1 MIVESGLGNGKL
13 AGVDNDNRL
22 LTASFNIPFP
32 HLIAK
37 DYNRSFSVVGTCNP
51 ANGSVVPLHLRN
63 DNATD
68 LVVINRVTVQVISD
82 GTFPSDSEFFSFEVD
97 SDYSTGGN
105 VAIPVNASAG
115 ATTISNVAATEGNPT
130 VGSGGE
136 VERYYPPN
144 AGFGTEIVLEGSAL
158 LLPGRGACV
167 RYTGVGTTGVVKASV
182 GFVIVSQA
190 GEGYSG

>member
-37 DYNRSFSVVGTCNP
+37 DYNRSFSVVGTATP
-51 ANGSVVPLHLRN
+51 VNGDVVPLFLKN
-63 DNATD
+63 ENATD
-68 LVVINRVTVQVISD
+68 VVVINRVTVQVISD
-82 GTFPSDSEFFSFEVD
+82 GTFPNASEYFSFEID
-97 SDYSTGGN
+97 ADYTSGGN
-105 VAIPVNASAG
+105 VVVPVNASAG
-115 ATTISNVAATEGNPT
+115 ATTLSSVSAYTNGPT
-130 VGSGGE
+130 VSAGGE

-167 RYTGVGTTGVVKASV
+167 RYNGVGTAGVVKASV
-182 GFVIVSQA
+182 GFVVVTQSS
-190 GEGYSG
+190 EGYSG

>member
-1 MIVESGLGNGKL
+1 MILESGLGNGKL

-37 DYNRSFSVVGTCNP
+37 DYNRSFSVVGTCTP

-68 LVVINRVTVQVISD
+68 LVVINRVTVQVISE
-82 GTFPSDSEFFSFEVD
+82 GTFPNAGEFFSFEVD

-115 ATTISNVAATEGNPT
+115 ATTISNVSATAGNPT
-130 VGSGGE
+130 VGAGGE

-167 RYTGVGTTGVVKASV
+167 RYTGVGTAGVVKASV

>member
-37 DYNRSFSVVGTCNP
+37 DYNRSFSVVGE
-51 ANGSVVPLHLRN
+51 AAVAAGDVIPLHVKN
-63 DNATD
+63 NNATD
-68 LVVINRVTVQVISD
+68 LVVINRVTVQVLTD
-82 GTFPSDSEFFSFEVD
+82 ATLPATTDYFQFEVD
-97 SDYSTGGN
+97 SEYTSGGS
-105 VAIPVNASAG
+105 VALPVNASAG
-115 ATTISNVAATEGNPT
+115 ATTLSSVSATQGNPT
-130 VGSGGE
+130 VSAGGV
-136 VERYYPPN
+136 VEKYYPSSVAN
-144 AGFGTEIVLEGSAL
+144 GTEIVLEGSAL

-167 RYTGVGTTGVVKASV
+167 RFTGTGTVGVVKASV

>member
-37 DYNRSFSVVGTCNP
+37 DYNRSFSVVGTASPIAGAC
-51 ANGSVVPLHLRN
+51 VPLHVVN
-63 DNATD
+63 NNATD
-68 LVVINRVTVQVISD
+68 VVAITRVTLQVISD
-82 GTFPSDSEFFSFEVD
+82 GTFPSSGEFFALEID
-97 SDYSTGGN
+97 SDYQSGGN

-115 ATTISNVAATEGNPT
+115 STTISNVGCTSGNPT
-130 VGSGGE
+130 VGSGGVAE
-136 VERYYPPN
+136 IYYPPN
-144 AGFGTEIVLEGSAL
+144 SGFGTEIRLEGSAL

-167 RYTGVGTTGVVKASV
+167 RYTGTGTAGVVKASV
-182 GFVIVSQA
+182 GFVVVAQA